1 MLGVKTE
8 LKKISFFENLNEKE
22 LNTLASFSKKKTY
35 STGKVLFYEGEDPKT
50 LTILTKGIL
59 KLYKTDMKNNEVVL
73 HRFRPVSMIAEMA
86 TFKNI
91 RYPASAS
98 FLEDG
103 SVVEI
108 DFEKFKT
115 NFFQDPD
122 FSFSFFV
129 SLSEKIIN
137 LERVIS
143 LNIVLNSTSRVAKY
157 IYDNKKALSMKH
169 SCMAEDLHMTPE
181 TLSRIFKKLSTLGLI
196 EKTSKEYKI
205 KNEDGLKV
213 LF

>member
-1 MLGVKTE
+1 MISLETE

-22 LNTLASFSKKKTY
+22 LSMLSSFSRKKTY
-35 STGKVLFYEGEDPKT
+35 FAGEVLFYEGEEPKN
-50 LTILTKGIL
+50 LTILIKGIL

-73 HRFRPVSMIAEMA
+73 HRFRPISMIAEMA

-91 RYPASAS
+91 RYPASSS

-103 SVVEI
+103 AVIEI
-108 DFEKFKT
+108 NFEKFKN
-115 NFFQDPD
+115 NFFQDPN

-181 TLSRIFKKLSTLGLI
+181 TLSRIFKKLSALGLI
-196 EKTSKEYKI
+196 QKTSKDYKI